1 MKKVL
6 VSLLVLAL
14 AMSSVFAAVNF
25 NGEFVGGYNINYNPA
40 GASKWSTHI
49 MGQDGTGSNTT
60 KLNLGFAD
68 EDGLWS
74 VTAEGQMVAD
84 GRLQGDIKVDL
95 FKLFGLENNMSLNL
109 GLSMNDEQSIL
120 MAYADKSGNNYDRI
134 RTAGPGL
141 WANLD
146 FKFGDFVEVLVAG
159 APKLKTPADDSETV
173 GQVGGDFTV
182 SAKVTPLNGL
192 AVSAGWVLNGKDDN
206 GTGTD
211 GLIAAGAD
219 VNLADMIG
227 LGFDLGVSASYKYGF
242 GPKQNV
248 VAATV
253 YGGVDVVDAFVEYAY
268 LSNDAQHYLMAQVN
282 LNLVE
287 NMLLDVFA
295 GAQDLGD
302 FARTYFVGGDIGY
315 TLSGVT
321 FQLGLEYA
329 AGEAQNYDLTGLSI
343 VPQIKVAF

>member
-1 MKKVL
+1 M
-6 VSLLVLAL
+6 
-14 AMSSVFAAVNF
+14 
-25 NGEFVGGYNINYNPA
+25 
-40 GASKWSTHI
+40 
-49 MGQDGTGSNTT
+49 
-60 KLNLGFAD
+60 
-68 EDGLWS
+68 
-74 VTAEGQMVAD
+74 
-84 GRLQGDIKVDL
+84 
-95 FKLFGLENNMSLNL
+95 
-109 GLSMNDEQSIL
+109 
-120 MAYADKSGNNYDRI
+120 
-134 RTAGPGL
+134 
-141 WANLD
+141 
-146 FKFGDFVEVLVAG
+146 
-159 APKLKTPADDSETV
+159 
-173 GQVGGDFTV
+173 

-192 AVSAGWVLNGKDDN
+192 AVSAGWVLNGKNDN